1 MSFELWFFAFRFK
14 FLVWQGRLMTKITN
28 YLLKDKFSLR
38 LFYVIIVLTIMISFF
53 YNAQTVQASDNKTSI
68 LYFSN
73 RTEQSS
79 WDWLS
84 KGITDMLIG
93 DLSQVDFFTHSSRQ
107 EIEDLFYKHGLSP
120 TLAEIDKSL
129 LIRFSENLSAEIIF
143 FGDFYLSPP
152 SNLNLSL
159 KKYDNSTGEV
169 TVFRDFIVKNTDIF
183 NLIDKV
189 VLFILEELNDELSI
203 QGKDRL
209 KKTPTISLEALSNYY
224 RCLDLIDKANIEYK
238 GIDYPSKKLWA
249 EAIDYGERAVAIDPK
264 YAEAYYLLAEIY
276 NRTHW
281 TIREANSLN
290 SFIQLVEENQL
301 ESKDIYK
308 KASQAYF
315 RLGYAFYSK
324 GEREQA
330 IKYFI
335 SSTKYNPDSL
345 EAHIYLVQ
353 IYYDMGAIGLSLDEC
368 EEVLRIDPQNKE
380 ISWFIKKNEQAQKYG
395 RRAYENYEQGYL
407 SYKSGNFKEAISY
420 FKSSI
425 LANTNF
431 KEPHYYLAL
440 SYYGIGDLDN
450 SISQWEEVIKID
462 SFDNTAKHF
471 LNNCLEEKEF
481 GRDTLKH
488 FNTGYDYYLK
498 GEYSKALEEFNK
510 SLDYNPKFEKARQFL
525 SRSYYQLGRM
535 DEYREERKKT
545 TELTVSSEEEK
556 AEEHY
561 KLGYEFYSLKDYTI
575 AIEELKNALDLM
587 SDYPHARYLLA
598 ECYFQRKEY
607 KLAQVEYERVVIDS
621 EINEYT
627 DDALWGS
634 GWSYYLLEEY
644 EEAAERFSK
653 LLKDFPRS
661 NLILQAMHKL
671 GKSYFM
677 ANNYPETIKVY
688 QEFVEKYSAY
698 QGEEIKEAY
707 YLLGQAYFRSEKYT
721 EAKEILNNLV
731 FLFPGFELA
740 SEVKYYNCLSLF
752 KENKYEEAIAQLTD
766 LISGTGIEDNRK
778 KESQYL
784 LARCW
789 LNLQEY
795 SKAIENLESLKQF
808 KAEDSL
814 LEKISFDLGLAYSRK
829 GDKEKAILEFQEFIE
844 KYPQSELIK
853 SAYFELGKG
862 LYDLKKY
869 KLALSELEK
878 TSTDEA
884 LYLIGKAS
892 KELGDQEGE
901 IRAFEELREKYPR
914 SNFSQEAYFKI
925 GNYYYSQKRYKEA
938 IEEFNKIVQF
948 FPQSPLLS
956 ESNYW
961 LGWSYFKLTEYQKAN
976 EHFKKVGEYKE
987 DLEIGQRA
995 LFMAAE
1001 SLYNLKDYQKAREG
1015 YIKFIEMYPVGD
1027 FSANAQYAIAWT
1039 YLENKEHEASV
1050 MEFKKLISNY
1060 PDSKFTEEAQ
1070 FRVGKNYFL
1079 SGNRATAKAELKKFI
1094 ELYTKSS
1101 FRAEGIYL
1109 ISQIYL
1115 QEEGWMDNII
1125 ISESFVREYPDSQY
1139 LSEVLYGLCFSYFK
1153 KDEYEKAINTGESY
1167 LKDYSDLEYGDD
1179 ILYTKAICWEMLN
1192 NEVKAISD
1200 YNSLISKF
1208 PQSPYAEKARERLEV
1223 LQKKSE

>member
-1 MSFELWFFAFRFK
+1 
-14 FLVWQGRLMTKITN
+14 MTKITN
-28 YLLKDKFSLR
+28 YLLQEKFSLR
-38 LFYVIIVLTIMISFF
+38 LFYIIIVLTIMISFF
-53 YNAQTVQASDNKTSI
+53 YNTQIVQASDRKTSI
-68 LYFSN
+68 LYFNN

-79 WDWLS
+79 WNWLS
-84 KGITDMLIG
+84 KGMTDMLIG

-107 EIEDLFYKHGLSP
+107 EIEDLFYKYGLSP

-129 LIRFSENLSAEIIF
+129 LIQFSENLGAEIIF
-143 FGDFYLSPP
+143 FGDFYLSSP

-159 KKYDNSTGEV
+159 KRYEIQNGEI

-189 VLFILEELNDELSI
+189 VLFILKELNAEISI
-203 QGKDRL
+203 QDKDRV
-209 KKTPTISLEALSNYY
+209 KKIPTISLEALSNYY
-224 RCLDLIDKANIEYK
+224 KCLDSVDKANIEYK
-238 GIDYPSKKLWA
+238 GVDYPSKKLWA

-380 ISWFIKKNEQAQKYG
+380 ISWFIKKNEQSQKYG
-395 RRAYENYEQGYL
+395 RKAYENYERGYL
-407 SYKSGNFKEAISY
+407 SYKNGNFEEAVSF

-425 LANTNF
+425 LANPNF
-431 KEPHYYLAL
+431 KEPHYYLAI
-440 SYYGIGDLDN
+440 SYYQIGDLDN
-450 SISQWEEVIKID
+450 SISQWEEVIRID

-471 LNNCLEEKEF
+471 LNNCLEEKEY

-498 GEYSKALEEFNK
+498 GEYGKAIEEFNK

-525 SRSYYQLGRM
+525 SRSYYQLGQM

-575 AIEELKNALDLM
+575 AVEELKKALDIM

-598 ECYFQRKEY
+598 ECYFQQKEY
-607 KLAQVEYERVVIDS
+607 KLAQVEYTRVVTDS
-621 EINEYT
+621 EINEFT

-634 GWSYYLLEEY
+634 GWCYYLLEEY
-644 EEAAERFSK
+644 EEAAKRFLK
-653 LLKDFPRS
+653 LLNDFPDS
-661 NLILQAMHKL
+661 DLALQARHKL
-671 GKSYFM
+671 GKSYFQE
-677 ANNYPETIKVY
+677 NNYVDTIKVY
-688 QEFVEKYSAY
+688 REFLEKYIEY
-698 QGEEIKEAY
+698 KGKETEEVY
-707 YLLGQAYFRSEKYT
+707 YLLGQAYFRSGKYK
-721 EAKEILNNLV
+721 EAEEVFNNLL
-731 FLFPGFELA
+731 FFFPGFELV
-740 SEVKYYNCLSLF
+740 SEVKYYNSLSLF
-752 KENKYEEAIAQLTD
+752 KENKYKEAIVQLTD
-766 LISGTGIEDNRK
+766 LISETEIEDKRK
-778 KESQYL
+778 EEVQYL

-795 SKAIENLESLKQF
+795 SKAIENLENLKQF
-808 KAEDSL
+808 DVEDSL
-814 LEKISFDLGLAYSRK
+814 LEKVSFDLGLTYSRQ

-853 SAYFELGKG
+853 SAHFELGKD

-884 LYLIGKAS
+884 LYLRGKAS

-901 IRAFEELREKYPR
+901 IAAFEELREKYPQ
-914 SNFSQEAYFKI
+914 SNFSQEAYFRL
-925 GNYYYSQKRYKEA
+925 GNYYYNQKKDKEA
-938 IEEFNKIVQF
+938 IEEFNKIIQF

-956 ESNYW
+956 ESYYW
-961 LGWSYFKLTEYQKAN
+961 MGWSYFKLADYKKASEYFN
-976 EHFKKVGEYKE
+976 LVEE
-987 DLEIGQRA
+987 DEENLDLGQRA
-995 LFMAAE
+995 KFMAAE
-1001 SLYNLKDYQKAREG
+1001 SWYNLKDYQKAREA
-1015 YIKFIEMYPVGD
+1015 YEKFLEIYPEGD

-1039 YLENKEHEASV
+1039 YLENKDYKSSIE
-1050 MEFKKLISNY
+1050 EFKKLISIY

-1070 FRVGKNYFL
+1070 FRAGKNYYL
-1079 SGNRATAKAELKKFI
+1079 SGDKNMAKAELGKFI
-1094 ELYTKSS
+1094 NSYSNSS
-1101 FRAEGIYL
+1101 FRAEAMYL
-1109 ISQIYL
+1109 LSQIYL
-1115 QEEGWMDNII
+1115 QEEDWMDSII
-1125 ISESFVREYPDSQY
+1125 NLDRLVREYPDSPY
-1139 LSEVLYGLCFSYFK
+1139 MSEALYGLCLSYFK
-1153 KDEYEKAINTGESY
+1153 KDEYEKTIEVGEKY
-1167 LKDYSDLEYGDD
+1167 LKDYSSLEYGDD
-1179 ILYTKAICWEMLN
+1179 ILYIKAICWEKLEN
-1192 NEVKAISD
+1192 QEKAISD
-1200 YNSLISKF
+1200 YQNLISKY
-1208 PQSPYAEKARERLEV
+1208 PQSPYVGKAQERLKV
-1223 LQKKSE
+1223 LPKE